1 MLKMAVEGCARNHI
15 HSGLCGQ
22 APSDYPD
29 MAEYLVE
36 IGIDS
41 ISLNPD
47 TVVKTTQRIL
57 ELESRL
63 DRGADGRPTPPV
75 ERAAVGPAS

>member
-1 MLKMAVEGCARNHI
+1 MAVEGCARNGI

-36 IGIDS
+36 LGIDS
-41 ISLNPD
+41 LSLNPG
-47 TVVKTTQRIL
+47 TVVATTQRIL
-57 ELESRL
+57 EVEARL
-63 DRGADGRPTPPV
+63 AGRRG
-75 ERAAVGPAS
+75 